1 MIDVFISLVSLLLGI
16 RWTELIKL
24 VALIGSII
32 VTKTCYQCL
41 AKSVSAAVITHAD
54 CNLEDASS

>member
-24 VALIGSII
+24 VHLIGSI
-32 VTKTCYQCL
+32 VVAETCYQCL
-41 AKSVSAAVITHAD
+41 A
-54 CNLEDASS
+54 